1 MNPLLRFEYMLSD
14 YRTLFKSNNFE
25 RFQTFIRGLINT
37 PHRGTMTQIY
47 LSTEQSTTY
56 WPLPKF
62 LSRSKWSV
70 DKLTSFL
77 TRQVQNAYGKGV
89 YVYDETHSTNNGLKQ
104 FGTHFFRN
112 TRYNT
117 RNKNQSKFK
126 HGHQFG
132 AIGWLCETP
141 EGVRLF
147 PLAARLMCPK
157 KKRDN
162 SFAVLKRLCDMM
174 PRGLIIFD
182 RGFNRRAVFT
192 ELLSQKH
199 HILCRA
205 RSNAVFYHIPKAPK
219 PRKPGRPC
227 LYKDRVHISK
237 LKSENIV
244 VDGETLSVT
253 EKVVRTKMC
262 PVAVKLIVLRS
273 REKPSKPYKYFLLF
287 CSDTARTKDE
297 LIRHY
302 KNRWQIETAFRDAK
316 QNFGFGTY
324 QLRNRLG
331 LNRFAQLS
339 FVATCLTQLAWTETT
354 TQTEQGT
361 PRTEQRTHIND
372 RSVDLETVLE
382 ELNMHWS
389 KPKYITR
396 GLMVAYGRHSSHQQ
410 YFWTSFEKKQNSK
423 KIQKIGEHP
432 T

>member
-1 MNPLLRFEYMLSD
+1 MNPLLRFDTMLSE
-14 YRTLFKSNNFE
+14 YSSLFKYKNFDHF
-25 RFQTFIRGLINT
+25 RTFIRGLINT

-77 TRQVQNAYGKGV
+77 TRQVQNTFGKGV

-132 AIGWLCETP
+132 AIGWLCETS
-141 EGVRLF
+141 EGIQLF

-162 SFAVLKRLCDMM
+162 SFSVLRRICKMM
-174 PRGLIIFD
+174 PQGLIIFD

-192 ELLSQKH
+192 EILSQGH
-199 HILCRA
+199 HLLCRA
-205 RSNAVFYHIPKAPK
+205 RSNAVFYYIPKQPK
-219 PRKPGRPC
+219 KRKRGRPRI
-227 LYKDRVHISK
+227 YGDRVHISK
-237 LKSENIV
+237 LKYKNTV
-244 VDGETLSVT
+244 VDGETLSVA
-253 EKVVRTKMC
+253 EKVARTKMC
-262 PVAVKLIVLRS
+262 PVDVQLVVLRS

-287 CSDTARTKDE
+287 CSDRDLSARE

-302 KNRWQIETAFRDAK
+302 KNRWKIETAFRDAK

-324 QLRNRLG
+324 QLRNRPG

-339 FVATCLTQLAWTETT
+339 FVATSLTQLAWTETT

-361 PRTEQRTHIND
+361 NSND
-372 RSVDLETVLE
+372 VSVDLEDVLE
-382 ELNMHWS
+382 ALNMHWY
-389 KPKYITR
+389 KPKYLTR
-396 GLMVAYGRHSSHQQ
+396 GLMSAYGRQNSLQQ
-410 YFWTSFEKKQNSK
+410 YFSLSFEKEQNSK
-423 KIQKIGEHP
+423 KIQEIGEHP

>member
-1 MNPLLRFEYMLSD
+1 MNPLLRFDNMLSD
-14 YRTLFKSNNFE
+14 YRSLFKYKNFDHF
-25 RFQTFIRGLINT
+25 RTFIRGLINT
-37 PHRGTMTQIY
+37 LHRGTMTQIY

-70 DKLTSFL
+70 DKLISSL
-77 TRQVQNAYGKGV
+77 TRQVQNAFSEGV

-132 AIGWLCETP
+132 TIRWLCETS
-141 EGVRLF
+141 EGVQLF

-162 SFAVLKRLCDMM
+162 SFSVLRRICKMM
-174 PRGLIIFD
+174 PQGLIIFD

-192 ELLSQKH
+192 EILLQGH
-199 HILCRA
+199 HGLCRA
-205 RSNAVFYHIPKAPK
+205 RSNAVFYYIPKQPK
-219 PRKPGRPC
+219 KRKRGRP
-227 LYKDRVHISK
+227 LIYGDRVHISK
-237 LKSENIV
+237 LKYRNIT
-244 VDGETLSVT
+244 VDDEILSGT
-253 EKVVRTKMC
+253 DKVVRTRMC
-262 PVAVKLIVLRS
+262 PVDVRLIVLRT
-273 REKPSKPYKYFLLF
+273 RKKRSKPYQYFLLF
-287 CSDTARTKDE
+287 CSDTKRPIEE

-302 KNRWQIETAFRDAK
+302 KNRWKIETAFRDAK

-324 QLRNRLG
+324 QLRNRPG

-339 FVATCLTQLAWTETT
+339 FVATSLTQLAWAEKTS
-354 TQTEQGT
+354 QTDQE
-361 PRTEQRTHIND
+361 THIND
-372 RSVDLETVLE
+372 KSVDLETVLK
-382 ELNMHWS
+382 ELNMHWY
-389 KPKYITR
+389 KPKYLTS
-396 GLMVAYGRHSSHQQ
+396 GLMSAHLRQNSRQQ
-410 YFWTSFEKKQNSK
+410 YFSLSFEKEQNSK
-423 KIQKIGEHP
+423 KIQEISEHP